1 MQDSRFHRVVDAM
14 LKPMSFQEIRHAFPM
29 IGFAFIPVT
38 LVFGIYQLG
47 VTGKAID
54 LMCVTTRS
62 PIAAHDL
69 APLFNYYIA
78 WAAHM
83 LVSIGVVLLGAR
95 SAYRDTSVVKTGVL
109 KRFAIMAALM
119 TMFVVILA
127 DAMHTK
133 LAVLSHER
141 IFGVLSREP
150 SLSPFFPHEAHFYG
164 YTIPVPT
171 FFSLL
176 PIVSIA
182 AAFWATATIV
192 LCASKSLAELGRRTS
207 PLRSPSDRSRQA
219 DDAEVNARIAAFSG
233 TLEVLRSHA
242 LALSLVLV
250 TSTLATVA
258 YLRAPVGFL
267 AAADRRSFKAVSD
280 AIGLVWGVTFSLTLL
295 ALCIYPF
302 IQLRERF
309 SAFGEEARGSRS
321 EILGQWLKEN
331 RVLMQVPANLQL
343 VLSVLLPA
351 TVAVVTNLVST

>member
-1 MQDSRFHRVVDAM
+1 M
-14 LKPMSFQEIRHAFPM
+14 LKPMSFQEIRHALPM
-29 IGFAFIPVT
+29 IAFAVIPVT
-38 LVFGIYQLG
+38 LVFGIFQVG

-54 LMCVTTRS
+54 VMCVTTRS
-62 PIAAHDL
+62 PIIAHDL
-69 APLFNYYIA
+69 APVFNYYIA

-95 SAYRDTSVVKTGVL
+95 SAYRNTSGIKVGVL
-109 KRFAIMAALM
+109 KHFAIMVALM

-127 DAMHTK
+127 DAMHSR

-150 SLSPFFPHEAHFYG
+150 SLSRFFRHEAHFND
-164 YTIPVPT
+164 YTILVPT

-176 PIVSIA
+176 PIISIA
-182 AAFWATATIV
+182 AAFWATVTIV
-192 LCASKSLAELGRRTS
+192 LCASKSLAELG
-207 PLRSPSDRSRQA
+207 QA
-219 DDAEVNARIAAFSG
+219 DDGDLNMRIAAFSD
-233 TLEVLRSHA
+233 TLEALRSHA

-258 YLRAPVGFL
+258 YLRAPVGLL
-267 AAADRRSFKAVSD
+267 ATVDRHSFKAVSD
-280 AIGLVWGVTFSLTLL
+280 AVGLVWGVTFSLTLL

-302 IQLRERF
+302 IRLHERF
-309 SAFGEEARGSRS
+309 SAFGEDVRITHS
-321 EILGQWLKEN
+321 EVLGQWLKEN
-331 RVLMQVPANLQL
+331 RVLLQVPANLQL